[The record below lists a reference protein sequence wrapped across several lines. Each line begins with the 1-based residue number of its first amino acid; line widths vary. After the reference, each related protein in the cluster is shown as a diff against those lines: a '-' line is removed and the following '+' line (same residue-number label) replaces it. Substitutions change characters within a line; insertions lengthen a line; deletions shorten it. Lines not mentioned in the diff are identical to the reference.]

1 MERDDWLFMG
11 GLLLILFATRIAWI
25 LSNPDATQYWEEDY
39 RWVAAREILAG
50 LQQPVFDYQADN
62 YQGGSLVL
70 IGIITG
76 LFALFGESLLSLK
89 LAPLGFAAATLA
101 AIYILGRLWFGRR
114 TALIAASAYLAG
126 PPLLLHS
133 ALIPMGSHGES
144 ALFSLVQFI
153 CFLGI
158 LSRRWHTPLGWAS
171 LGFVSGLGLWFC
183 YTSGLSLVACG
194 MTWLILEGIPRLRL
208 LLAATGGALLG
219 LIPWFAYNL
228 QNDFTG
234 FLRLFEIFG
243 AGDPIDAW
251 VAQGPLEKFLGLVLR
266 DLPIGMLDPFRD
278 LSHVGH
284 PWLTAA
290 LEVSFYASVA
300 VALAAGLYR
309 VVGVLRASPRS
320 PATDAEAEQRRSE
333 IVFYVYALIFVI
345 AYLSSSFTIEPE
357 KGAHAYRLLL
367 PLAILM
373 WVPVAISISRGFDAP
388 GFGKNAAKL
397 GLALTLVSCTV
408 SSLALAMRNP
418 EERHI
423 GTDVTEHVYRG
434 YLVRGVLLHRKYEQ
448 DLSVAYS
455 QARRTPDLKERFRIF
470 QGIGWGIEYRFEG
483 SGQIVQ
489 FLSNVGDLEF
499 GEHVAVL
506 SGLIW
511 TTGNRVS
518 KLEEAAASGE
528 TTTRDGDQLSRLKK
542 LKKMLQKQWRR
553 LPVRYQQAD
562 SIIY

>member
-1 MERDDWLFMG
+1 MNDAVTVRSRASMERDDWLFMG

-158 LSRRWHTPLGWAS
+158 LSRRWHTPLGWAA

-278 LSHVGH
+278 LSHVGVQRRAGEEGLMDFGDGLRFGA
-284 PWLTAA
+284 PGSET
-290 LEVSFYASVA
+290 ETSQ
-300 VALAAGLYR
+300 LA
-309 VVGVLRASPRS
+309 GVLVVIEAPWVVRIAGAIQRHGQHD
-320 PATDAEAEQRRSE
+320 DAE
-333 IVFYVYALIFVI
+333 
-345 AYLSSSFTIEPE
+345 
-357 KGAHAYRLLL
+357 
-367 PLAILM
+367 LARVLRYHHVQIL
-373 WVPVAISISRGFDAP
+373 F
-388 GFGKNAAKL
+388 
-397 GLALTLVSCTV
+397 
-408 SSLALAMRNP
+408 
-418 EERHI
+418 
-423 GTDVTEHVYRG
+423 
-434 YLVRGVLLHRKYEQ
+434 
-448 DLSVAYS
+448 
-455 QARRTPDLKERFRIF
+455 
-470 QGIGWGIEYRFEG
+470 
-483 SGQIVQ
+483 
-489 FLSNVGDLEF
+489 
-499 GEHVAVL
+499 HVA
-506 SGLIW
+506 
-511 TTGNRVS
+511 
-518 KLEEAAASGE
+518 A
-528 TTTRDGDQLSRLKK
+528 
-542 LKKMLQKQWRR
+542 
-553 LPVRYQQAD
+553 
-562 SIIY
+562 